1 MPTPLTLT
9 PRRGPDGATVL
20 KAVGEIDISNTTV
33 LTDALAT
40 IPGRLVVDLTEVDY
54 LDSAGLN
61 VLFTHADRIE
71 VVVGEVLAPVVSI
84 SGLGE
89 VAKVRETQRGVNPP
103 RNGYPIGAG
112 NGPATGR

>member
-1 MPTPLTLT
+1 MATPLTLT
-9 PRRGPDGATVL
+9 PSRGPDGAALL
-20 KAVGEIDISNTTV
+20 KAVGEIDISNTAV

-61 VLFTHADRIE
+61 VLFTHAERIE
-71 VVVGEVLAPVVSI
+71 VVVGAVLAPVVSI

-89 VAKVRETQRGVNPP
+89 VAKVRE
-103 RNGYPIGAG
+103 AEK
-112 NGPATGR
+112 